1 MSSTVP
7 TGFKATL
14 SKYASPFDKEVVIDD
29 DKELWLIRIPDNLSE
44 EDLVNMKIKVP
55 AQKASKKAL
64 AKYEKDSERYA
75 LYKVPTEE
83 DTEDGEPVDLGI
95 SGHEMVAF
103 DCLVPSREDNGKLV
117 FAPKKF
123 DQYLILNQVVDIP
136 DSTAYAQSVL
146 DTPVY
151 RRDQPKGLKM
161 RFMPYGYYSGKEN
174 LYNLFYIHIYLVTNT
189 FEIGQVTKDVEM
201 VQEEPI
207 EEEPKRKR
215 VSEDDNETEKKK
227 DTHTHTYIHILVE
240 EWLDYNEFNRG

>member
-1 MSSTVP
+1 VP

-44 EDLVNMKIKVP
+44 KDLVNMKMKVP
-55 AQKASKKAL
+55 TQKATKKAL
-64 AKYEKDSERYA
+64 AKYEKDDDKYA

-83 DTEDGEPVDLGI
+83 DMEDGEPVDLGI

-103 DCLVPSREDNGKLV
+103 DCLVPSREDNGKLA

-136 DSTAYAQSVL
+136 DSTSYAQSVL

-151 RRDQPKGLKM
+151 KRDQPEGLKM
-161 RFMPYGYYSGKEN
+161 RFMPYG
-174 LYNLFYIHIYLVTNT
+174 
-189 FEIGQVTKDVEM
+189 QVTKDVEM
-201 VQEEPI
+201 VKEEPI

-227 DTHTHTYIHILVE
+227 AKKEKKEKKEKKDKKVKKE
-240 EWLDYNEFNRG
+240 KA